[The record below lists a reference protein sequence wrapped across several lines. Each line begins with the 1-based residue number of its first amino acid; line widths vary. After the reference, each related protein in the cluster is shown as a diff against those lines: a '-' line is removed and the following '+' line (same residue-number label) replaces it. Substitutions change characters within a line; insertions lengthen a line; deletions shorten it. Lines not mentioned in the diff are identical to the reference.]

1 MVDAGLVLDTASLLA
16 YSEGVPAVGV
26 QIAKVAYRQE
36 QVIIPALCLAA
47 AYRQVSSDGLPLL
60 DIVGD
65 LDSVVVTP
73 VDHNMC
79 PVLGGWSRLLG
90 SMDLA
95 QVAIEAAA
103 RAVVPIMTDRRELL
117 GEVLPKEWPIID
129 L

>member
-1 MVDAGLVLDTASLLA
+1 MTDAGLVLDTTALLA
-16 YSEGVPAVGV
+16 YSEGVPAVGI
-26 QIAKVAYRQE
+26 QIAQVAYRRE
-36 QVIIPALCLAA
+36 SVIIPAMCLTA
-47 AYRQVSSDGLPLL
+47 AYRRVSNDGWPLL
-60 DIVGD
+60 DIVAD
-65 LDSVVVTP
+65 LEAVRVTP

-90 SMDLA
+90 SIDLA